1 MDWAQFATMW
11 EQLEKKI
18 ASRRVRIS
26 DDRKIAETLK
36 TAQRSDNQPR
46 PFRPDYREKRH
57 EFSQHIGC

>member
-1 MDWAQFATMW
+1 MDWAQFAKMW
-11 EQLEKKI
+11 KQLEEKI

-36 TAQRSDNQPR
+36 SAQRSDDQAR
-46 PFRPDYREKRH
+46 PFRPDNHEKRH